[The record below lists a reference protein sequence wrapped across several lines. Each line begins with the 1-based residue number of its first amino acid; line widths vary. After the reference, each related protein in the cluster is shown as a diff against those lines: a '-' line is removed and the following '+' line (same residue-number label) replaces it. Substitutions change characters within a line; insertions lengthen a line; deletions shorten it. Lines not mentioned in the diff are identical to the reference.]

1 MKNAKQE
8 YDLIVIGAG
17 SGGLGISLT
26 ILELGLKVLLV
37 DKKAENIGGECLN
50 TGCVPS
56 KALIHAAKIIH
67 QAKKAEAFGIRSAG
81 EVSLERVL
89 EYVNSKQNAIRHHE
103 NVEFLR
109 DKGLHVVLGWA
120 KFHDRNSIEV
130 EGQLFS
136 AKRIVIAT
144 GSSPRTLD
152 LKGMEAIKTY
162 TNERIFEI
170 DEIPENFLFIGGGPI
185 SMELGQT
192 FSRLGSKVTIVD
204 RGTSILSNE
213 DVKISEVL
221 LKKLQEEHI
230 DFLMNSEVQE
240 INADKEAI
248 IKTKEGQTVKIK
260 ADAVFMGIGRVIS
273 FEGMAL
279 EKAGI
284 ATDSNGKIKLGKT
297 LQTTNKNIFVSG
309 DAADNL
315 KFSHAAEMHTGLLL
329 NNLISPIKKKLNFDH
344 FAWVTFTDP
353 EVATF
358 GFNEKQLKEDGKVY
372 ERLVTD
378 FSEHDR
384 AITDDYEYGK
394 LLLFIEKKKNIFNS
408 VKILGGSMVAP
419 NAGEIVQELILANST
434 GMSASKLMNKIYPYP
449 TAANINKITIRK
461 RFVKEV
467 KPWMKKAARWL
478 YGI

>member
-1 MKNAKQE
+1 MEKKN

-26 ILELGLKVLLV
+26 LLELGLKVLLI
-37 DKKAENIGGECLN
+37 DKEAENIGGECLN

-56 KALIHAAKIIH
+56 KALIHASKIIH
-67 QAKKAEAFGIRSAG
+67 QAKKAEAFGVNANG
-81 EVSLERVL
+81 KVSLKKVL
-89 EYVNSKQNAIRHHE
+89 EYVNSKQNAIREHE
-103 NVEFLR
+103 NIDFLR
-109 DKGLHVVLGWA
+109 DKGLDVVVGWA
-120 KFHDRNSIEV
+120 KFYDRNSIEV
-130 EGQLFS
+130 EGQHFA

-152 LKGMEAIKTY
+152 LKGMEFIKTY
-162 TNERIFEI
+162 TNESVFQIE
-170 DEIPENFLFIGGGPI
+170 EIPKNFLFIGGGPI
-185 SMELGQT
+185 SMELGQS

-204 RGTSILSNE
+204 RGASILGNE
-213 DVKISEVL
+213 DQVISEVL
-221 LKKLQEEHI
+221 FKKLQEENI
-230 DFLMNSEVQE
+230 DFLMNSEVEE
-240 INADKEAI
+240 INGDKEAI
-248 IKTKEGQTVKIK
+248 VKDKKGNKIK
-260 ADAVFMGIGRVIS
+260 IKVDALFMGVGRVVG

-284 ATDSNGKIKLGKT
+284 VIDEKGKIKLDEK
-297 LQTTNKNIFVSG
+297 LQTSNKNVFVSG

-315 KFSHAAEMHTGLLL
+315 KFSHAAELHTGLLL
-329 NNLISPIKKKLNFDH
+329 NNLISPFKKKLDFDH

-358 GFNEKQLKEDGKVY
+358 GFSEKQLKENGKDY

-394 LLLFIEKKKNIFNS
+394 LLLFIEKKKNIFTS

-434 GMSASKLMNKIYPYP
+434 GMSAGKLMNKIYPYP
-449 TAANINKITIRK
+449 TAGNINKITIRK
-461 RFVKEV
+461 RSVKEV

-478 YGI
+478 YRI

>member
-1 MKNAKQE
+1 MKKKK

-26 ILELGLKVLLV
+26 LLELGLKVLLV

-67 QAKKAEAFGIRSAG
+67 QARKAEAFGVTSSG
-81 EVSLERVL
+81 EVSLKNVL
-89 EYVNSKQNAIRHHE
+89 KYVNAKQNSIRHHE
-103 NVEFLR
+103 NIDFLR
-109 DKGLHVVLGWA
+109 DKGLEVVLGWGR
-120 KFHDRNSIEV
+120 FHDKNSIEV

-152 LKGMEAIKTY
+152 LKGMENIKTY
-162 TNERIFEI
+162 TNEGIFEI
-170 DEIPENFLFIGGGPI
+170 DEIPKNFLFIGGGPI

-204 RGTSILSNE
+204 RGSHILKNE
-213 DVKISEVL
+213 DVEIAEVL
-221 LKKLQEEHI
+221 HKKLKEEHI
-230 DFLMNSEVQE
+230 DFLMNSEVEE
-240 INADKEAI
+240 INTDKEAI
-248 IKTKEGQTVKIK
+248 VKNKKGEKTKIK
-260 ADAVFMGIGRVIS
+260 VDAIFMGLGRVIS

-284 ATDSNGKIKLGKT
+284 AVDEDGKIELDET
-297 LQTTNKNIFVSG
+297 LQTTNKNVFVSG

-329 NNLISPIKKKLNFDH
+329 NNLISPFKKKLNFDH

-358 GFNEKQLKEDGKVY
+358 GFSEKQLKENGTDY
-372 ERLVTD
+372 ERLSTD

-394 LLLFIEKKKNIFNS
+394 LILFIEKKKNIFTS

-434 GMSASKLMNKIYPYP
+434 EMSAGKLMNKIYPYP

-461 RFVKEV
+461 RSVKEV

-478 YGI
+478 YRF